1 MRTELNKM
9 PGRWQR
15 LRTRLRPA
23 CQSRPEYGGQ
33 DHPPVRRNRVT
44 AGLAFHLF
52 SPLLANH
59 STATHMLPPT
69 WTSTLDHWMVFT
81 GSPRGDW
88 SVGVGQD
95 PQELLNLKLNYF
107 SQLQCIDP
115 LPPHHTF
122 IHPAIFTENLLCA
135 WHCLRHC

>member
-23 CQSRPEYGGQ
+23 CQSRPEYGCK

-44 AGLAFHLF
+44 AGLTFHLF

-69 WTSTLDHWMVFT
+69 WMSTLPGVPGWFSLVAPGKT
-81 GSPRGDW
+81 GVWVLGRSTGAAESQAELFLPT
-88 SVGVGQD
+88 SVHRSITSLITHSFIQ
-95 PQELLNLKLNYF
+95 QYLLRIY
-107 SQLQCIDP
+107 CVP
-115 LPPHHTF
+115 GTV
-122 IHPAIFTENLLCA
+122 
-135 WHCLRHC
+135 